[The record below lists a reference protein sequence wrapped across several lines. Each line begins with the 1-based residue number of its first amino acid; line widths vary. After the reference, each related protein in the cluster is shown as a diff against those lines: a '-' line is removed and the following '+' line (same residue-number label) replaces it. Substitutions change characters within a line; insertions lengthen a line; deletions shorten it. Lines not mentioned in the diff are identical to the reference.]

1 MQTIGELIKQKQ
13 TNTPCNSSLPI
24 KKEQQ
29 NLAQLEK
36 DLSSL
41 NFKFGPDNLAYV
53 LSNAEKAYLAESPS
67 LGEVMRKYG
76 ERNGALWIH
85 MHVLALYGSSSNKDK
100 GIADGIPFFSNIFAS
115 KVKRFKLTEL
125 MLFFARYKAGMY
137 DNSYSTFDAR
147 RIGAA
152 FFQEFLPERD
162 WELDRIIRAEEQ
174 RKIEERIFTPPE
186 GYTSFTWNEEIK
198 RRAKEGD
205 PEAKK
210 ILYGKG

>member
-1 MQTIGELIKQKQ
+1 MRTIGELIKQKQ
-13 TNTPCNSSLPI
+13 TNTPCNNSLPT
-24 KKEQQ
+24 KKKQKI
-29 NLAQLEK
+29 LAQLEK
-36 DLSSL
+36 DLSKL
-41 NFKFGPDNLAYV
+41 NLKFGPAHLGYV
-53 LSNAEKAYLAESPS
+53 LSNVEKAYLAEVPS
-67 LGEVMRKYG
+67 LGEVMREYG
-76 ERNGALWIH
+76 ENNGVLWIH

-100 GIADGIPFFSNIFAS
+100 GIADGIPFFSSVFAS
-115 KVKRFKLTEL
+115 KVKQYKLTEL

-147 RIGAA
+147 RIGTA
-152 FFQEFLPERD
+152 FFQEFLPERNC
-162 WELDRIIRAEEQ
+162 ELDRIIRAEEQ
-174 RKIEERIFTPPE
+174 RKIEERRFTPPE